1 MHKAG
6 KEWVGAVSA
15 GAAILAIAFLGPMMT
30 GPAHAQEKGKGK
42 GGAPAPQ
49 PQKIE
54 MIKPGFY
61 VVTGAGGN
69 SSIRVT
75 KAGLIVVDTK
85 NLGDQFYNDLVAQIR
100 TVSQDPIKYV
110 IITHHHQD
118 HSGNGGKFVSAGAQV
133 IANEGL
139 KKNLETY
146 NPAQGKP
153 GMPNVTY
160 ATDKTIKLGGTKV
173 EIHHFGNAHTSGDS
187 IVYFPGDKVVA
198 TGDVVVGVVPNV
210 DYPFGGS
217 AIGWLGVL
225 DKIAK
230 LNFDTLVPGHSGPA
244 KTTMTKPE
252 FLEYKKKW
260 ETLVSRAEEQ
270 VKMGT
275 PKEKLLA
282 SIKTD
287 DIGWNIN
294 NAQWG
299 NQQRLDAFYDDLQK
313 AIAAKK

>member
-1 MHKAG
+1 MQKIRSKCFSVTLVATAAA
-6 KEWVGAVSA
+6 AVSIVSSA
-15 GAAILAIAFLGPMMT
+15 QAP
-30 GPAHAQEKGKGK
+30 QEKGKGK
-42 GGAPAPQ
+42 GGPPAAQ

-54 MIKPGFY
+54 MIKPDFY

-69 SSIRVT
+69 SSVRVT
-75 KAGLIVVDTK
+75 KQGLIVVDTK
-85 NLGDQFYNDLVAQIR
+85 NLGDQFYNDLMAQIQ
-100 TVSQDPIKYV
+100 TVSKEPVKYV
-110 IITHHHQD
+110 IVTHHHQD
-118 HSGNGGKFVSAGAQV
+118 HSGNIGKFVSNGAEV

-153 GMPNVTY
+153 APPNVTY
-160 ATDKTIKLGGTKV
+160 ATDKTIKLGGVKV
-173 EIHHFGNAHTSGDS
+173 EIHHFGNAHTGGDS

-198 TGDVVVGVVPNV
+198 TGDVVVGIVPNV

-217 AIGWLGVL
+217 AVEWLTVL

-230 LNFDTLVPGHSGPA
+230 LNFDTLVPGHSGQG
-244 KTTMTKPE
+244 KTTLTKAE
-252 FLEYKKKW
+252 FMDYKKKW

-270 VKMGT
+270 VAKGT
-275 PKEKLLA
+275 PKEMLLA

-294 NAQWG
+294 NQQWG
-299 NQQRLDAFYDDLQK
+299 NPQRLDAFYADLQK
-313 AIAAKK
+313 ANAAKKK

>member
-1 MHKAG
+1 MRKLS
-6 KEWVGAVSA
+6 KEWFSATLAAAVV
-15 GAAILAIAFLGPMMT
+15 AAICMLPGVSS
-30 GPAHAQEKGKGK
+30 AQDKAKGKDGK
-42 GGAPAPQ
+42 GGPPAPQ
-49 PQKIE
+49 PQRIE
-54 MIKPGFY
+54 LIKPGFY

-69 SSIRVT
+69 SSVRVT
-75 KAGLIVVDTK
+75 KAGLIIVDTK
-85 NLGDQFYNDLVAQIR
+85 NLGDQFYNDLMAQIR
-100 TVSQDPIKYV
+100 TVSQDPVKFV

-118 HSGNGGKFVSAGAQV
+118 HSGNEGKFVTAGTQV

-153 GMPNVTY
+153 APPNVTY

-173 EIHHFGNAHTSGDS
+173 EIHHFGNAHTGGDS

-198 TGDVVVGVVPNV
+198 TGDVVVGTAPNV

-217 AIGWLGVL
+217 AVEWLTVL
-225 DKIAK
+225 DKISK
-230 LNFDTLVPGHSGPA
+230 LNFDTLVPGHSAQG
-244 KTTMTKPE
+244 KTTMTKAE
-252 FLEYKKKW
+252 FLDYKKKW
-260 ETLVSRAEEQ
+260 ETLVARAEDQ
-270 VKMGT
+270 VRLGT
-275 PKEKLLA
+275 TKDKLLA

-299 NQQRLDAFYDDLQK
+299 NQQRLDSFYADLQK
-313 AIAAKK
+313 ANAAKK